1 MEAQKLLD
9 AAPFEPSAVKVL
21 KQAFDEAWLCIAL
34 AVDPASVENA
44 RMSMAHAIIAHAGRL
59 GANDVEALKA
69 AALASFQKQ
78 LLGRVA

>member
-9 AAPFEPSAVKVL
+9 AAPFEPS
-21 KQAFDEAWLCIAL
+21 

-69 AALASFQKQ
+69 AALASIQKQ